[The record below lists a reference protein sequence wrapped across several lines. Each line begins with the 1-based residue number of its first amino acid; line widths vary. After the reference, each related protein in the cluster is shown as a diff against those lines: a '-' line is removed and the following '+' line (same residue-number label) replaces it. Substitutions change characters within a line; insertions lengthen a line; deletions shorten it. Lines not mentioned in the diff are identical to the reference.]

1 MDFWRQNTYWL
12 RAGGMNF
19 GKTKLSH
26 AKPLCAA
33 HSLMLC
39 NISLVLINTFE
50 GLTCQEVKLVDGS
63 LKRRAIEL
71 NPSPFM
77 PCNVGLYFYYYWY
90 LCIDCETD
98 DVQRKVDKKFLGED
112 LLFE

>member
-1 MDFWRQNTYWL
+1 MCGARGTS
-12 RAGGMNF
+12 
-19 GKTKLSH
+19 T
-26 AKPLCAA
+26 AA

-39 NISLVLINTFE
+39 NTSLVLINTFE

-77 PCNVGLYFYYYWY
+77 PLQCRSDTYYYWY